1 VCWHHS
7 LHHVGMGQ
15 EQEWPQFR
23 PMFIDPDATSADPEL
38 PAFLARPPGAPV
50 YHGFPLVEGAEVD
63 GFQLGMISGMGGC
76 VGDGYVVA
84 PDGSR
89 AGLIWEAEVEEA
101 YFREQL
107 APEPGRW
114 GVFAVGLPL
123 PLRNPEQA
131 RAYLAGLLPELR
143 PRWQA
148 WRRQQG
154 RGQRPALEG

>member
-1 VCWHHS
+1 
-7 LHHVGMGQ
+7 
-15 EQEWPQFR
+15 
-23 PMFIDPDATSADPEL
+23 MFIDPDAASADPEL

-63 GFQLGMISGMGGC
+63 GFQLGMISGMGEDV
-76 VGDGYVVA
+76 VGDGFVVA

-89 AGLIWEAEVEEA
+89 AGLIWEAEVQEA
-101 YFREQL
+101 YFSQQL

-148 WRRQQG
+148 WRGQQG
-154 RGQRPALEG
+154 RGQQPASEGEGR